1 MLHSTPFMKLRW
13 WKSLSALALVLAA
26 CATDSDDGAPLGDD
40 VSEDELVAT
49 FDRQGSIDLN
59 KTSRILLVG
68 DSSHLG
74 ELPLYAATTKA
85 RRYAQLYP
93 NDQIVLF
100 VTKDVRES
108 TVAGTGSTVVR
119 QEPFGV
125 AVSLAD
131 LRRLSADKLV
141 TALDRFKRIASIE
154 FFGHSS
160 PFAALLEEDGAGRT
174 LGPSMPGNIGI
185 LKDNFARDTNP
196 FVAFNGCNGG
206 WVVAPQLSK
215 MWELP
220 VSGALTGSNF
230 QELMSDGRWYFNDEG
245 FSPAGTTR
253 VAKNTKSFG
262 ATSSPSCSAGACVRM
277 KPQDSPYR
285 GVWADPATGFQ
296 YGLGYYKFFCDYA
309 DPNGT
314 CAKGMATS
322 LYSFPST
329 KPIDK
334 TASDAEL
341 KDVLA
346 DFFCSGTADATWF
359 DKCKTNLF
367 AAAEA
372 NPPTAF
378 SPMKSANDYS
388 LECDFAKCE
397 QKLRCAKDA
406 AGNPQKKTC
415 AWVSASC
422 GANTPASQCRPKNT
436 TKQTT
441 SKELAKYLEG
451 HKALRGN

>member
-1 MLHSTPFMKLRW
+1 
-13 WKSLSALALVLAA
+13 
-26 CATDSDDGAPLGDD
+26 
-40 VSEDELVAT
+40 
-49 FDRQGSIDLN
+49 
-59 KTSRILLVG
+59 
-68 DSSHLG
+68 
-74 ELPLYAATTKA
+74 
-85 RRYAQLYP
+85 
-93 NDQIVLF
+93 
-100 VTKDVRES
+100 
-108 TVAGTGSTVVR
+108 
-119 QEPFGV
+119 
-125 AVSLAD
+125 
-131 LRRLSADKLV
+131 
-141 TALDRFKRIASIE
+141 
-154 FFGHSS
+154 
-160 PFAALLEEDGAGRT
+160 
-174 LGPSMPGNIGI
+174 
-185 LKDNFARDTNP
+185 
-196 FVAFNGCNGG
+196 
-206 WVVAPQLSK
+206 
-215 MWELP
+215 
-220 VSGALTGSNF
+220 
-230 QELMSDGRWYFNDEG
+230 
-245 FSPAGTTR
+245 
-253 VAKNTKSFG
+253 
-262 ATSSPSCSAGACVRM
+262 
-277 KPQDSPYR
+277 
-285 GVWADPATGFQ
+285 
-296 YGLGYYKFFCDYA
+296 
-309 DPNGT
+309 
-314 CAKGMATS
+314 MATS

>member
-1 MLHSTPFMKLRW
+1 MKLRW
-13 WKSLSALALVLAA
+13 SSLGVLALMLAA
-26 CATDSDDGAPLGDD
+26 CATDSSDDDASTDD

-49 FDRQGSIDLN
+49 FDQRGTIDLN

-100 VTKDVRES
+100 VTKDVKSS

-119 QEPFGV
+119 QEPFGSAV
-125 AVSLAD
+125 ALAD
-131 LRRLSADKLV
+131 LSRLSGDKLIA
-141 TALDRFKRIASIE
+141 ALDRFKRIGSIE

-160 PFAALLEEDGAGRT
+160 PFAALLEADGDGRT

-215 MWELP
+215 LWELP

-245 FSPAGTTR
+245 FSPAGTTKKT
-253 VAKNTKSFG
+253 KNDASFG
-262 ATSSPSCSAGACVRM
+262 AGVTPSCSGGACVRM

-285 GVWADPATGFQ
+285 GVWADPTTGFQ
-296 YGLGYYKFFCDYA
+296 YGLGYYKFFCNYT

-322 LYSFPST
+322 LYSFPSI

-334 TASDAEL
+334 NASDADVKE
-341 KDVLA
+341 VLA
-346 DFFCSGTADATWF
+346 DFFCSGAADATWF
-359 DKCKTNLF
+359 DKCKQGLF
-367 AAAEA
+367 AAAA
-372 NPPTAF
+372 STPAAPF
-378 SPMKSANDYS
+378 SSMKSANDYS

-397 QKLRCAKDA
+397 QKLRCTKDA

-422 GANTPASQCRPKNT
+422 GASTPAAQCRPKNT

-441 SKELAKYLEG
+441 TKELAKYLEG
-451 HKALRGN
+451 HRALRGS